1 MSMCKITLSTSGT
14 THCGYCSDPDN
25 ISSYVKKD
33 RIFVIHDFPHKG
45 YYNYNHPI
53 DLNSDFNIDKDIIA
67 YCRSKYNKKNYCTI
81 GSGYCGCGERF
92 TVKKIKII
100 AKKDGSGGELPHVC
114 TPLFNGADTIVETL
128 DGSGDAPPTLG
139 EAYMG
144 PKLTRAVA
152 VPRWARAYY
161 S

>member
-1 MSMCKITLSTSGT
+1 MSMCKITLNISGT

-33 RIFVIHDFPHKG
+33 RIFVIDDFPHKG
-45 YYNYNHPI
+45 YYNYDHPI

-81 GSGYCGCGERF
+81 GSGYCGCGETV

-100 AKKDGSGGELPHVC
+100 
-114 TPLFNGADTIVETL
+114 I
-128 DGSGDAPPTLG
+128 
-139 EAYMG
+139 
-144 PKLTRAVA
+144 PKN
-152 VPRWARAYY
+152 
-161 S
+161 